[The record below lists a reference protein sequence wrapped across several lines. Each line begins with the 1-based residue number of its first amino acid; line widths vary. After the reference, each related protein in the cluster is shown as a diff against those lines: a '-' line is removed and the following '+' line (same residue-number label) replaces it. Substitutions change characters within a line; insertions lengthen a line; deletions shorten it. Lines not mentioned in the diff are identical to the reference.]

1 VNVNKKLILL
11 FHEKITMVHLNKLNL
26 STNRTQLSPFMKI
39 KKFIFL
45 VLAFIFSAGCALAQG
60 PPPPGGGGVDDIPAP
75 IDEQIWIGVFLAI
88 LLGVYFIYSKRTSSQ
103 K

>member
-1 VNVNKKLILL
+1 
-11 FHEKITMVHLNKLNL
+11 MVHLNKLNL

-45 VLAFIFSAGCALAQG
+45 VLAFILSAGCALAQG
-60 PPPPGGGGVDDIPAP
+60 GPPSPPSDGDVGDVLVP
-75 IDEQIWIGVFLAI
+75 IDEQLWVGIILAI
-88 LLGVYFIYSKRTSSQ
+88 LLGVYFIYTRRTSTQ

>member
-1 VNVNKKLILL
+1 
-11 FHEKITMVHLNKLNL
+11 MVHFNKLNL

-39 KKFIFL
+39 KKLIFL

-60 PPPPGGGGVDDIPAP
+60 PPPPPSDGGVGDVLVP
-75 IDEQIWIGVFLAI
+75 IDEQLWVGIILAI
-88 LLGVYFIYSKRTSSQ
+88 LLGVYFIYTRRTSTQ

>member
-1 VNVNKKLILL
+1 
-11 FHEKITMVHLNKLNL
+11 MVHLNKLNL

-39 KKFIFL
+39 KKLIFL

-60 PPPPGGGGVDDIPAP
+60 GPPPPPDPVDDITLP
-75 IDEQIWIGVFLAI
+75 IDEQLWVGIILAI
-88 LLGVYFIYSKRTSSQ
+88 LLGVYFIYSRRTSSQ